1 MRRSITGQTLDDR
14 PPTAHGRAMGG
25 IGTNMDASQGKTAR
39 FRSRPANVGWLVL
52 DTWTGEPAL
61 IGGLA
66 QVGLSKADADYT
78 AALLQR
84 RSAGRD

>member
-1 MRRSITGQTLDDR
+1 
-14 PPTAHGRAMGG
+14 MGG
-25 IGTNMDASQGKTAR
+25 TRTNKDASQGKTVR
-39 FRSRPANVGWLVL
+39 FHSRPANAGWLVL

-66 QVGLSKADADYT
+66 QVGLSKIDADYT

-84 RSAGRD
+84 QSAGCD